1 MKKLEIKYIPIN
13 DIKPYKNNPRL
24 NEDAIPYV
32 MKSIREFGFKN
43 PIILDKNNVIVAG
56 HTRLESAKRLGM
68 KEAPVIYADDLTEEQ
83 VKAFR
88 LVDNKVSEKSMWD
101 YTKLDE
107 ELDSILD
114 IDMSIFDFNITGI
127 NWDSIEEL
135 NEEVY
140 EEPQKDLLM
149 YPKCSH
155 IDSKEHFKKV
165 NSYEDNKK
173 IEIKDYLIC
182 EANLEDIDGIKKIA
196 DKNANEIGFVLRP
209 ALEEHCKKGSLL
221 VAKDKDK
228 IIGFCNYNKRN
239 DGVNIIY
246 EICNDFKYR
255 GNGIAKAMIEKIE
268 RPIQLKCPIDNE
280 SNNFYKHYGFNL
292 VEIEDGKK
300 RKLNIWRLD

>member
-1 MKKLEIKYIPIN
+1 MEIIYKNINELIP
-13 DIKPYKNNPRL
+13 YENNPRL
-24 NEDAIPYV
+24 NDEAVEYV
-32 MKSIREFGFKN
+32 KNSIKEFGFKV
-43 PIILDKNNVIVAG
+43 PVVIDKDNVIIAG
-56 HTRLESAKRLGM
+56 HTRIKASKELGI
-68 KEAPVIYADDLTEEQ
+68 KDIPCIIADDLTEEQ

-88 LVDNKVSEKSMWD
+88 LADNKVAEKSMWD

-114 IDMSIFDFNITGI
+114 IDMSMFDFNITGI
-127 NWDSIEEL
+127 DWDSIEEL
-135 NEEVY
+135 NEEIY
-140 EEPQKDLLM
+140 EEPKKDLLM
-149 YPKCSH
+149 CPKCSH

-173 IEIKDYLIC
+173 IEIKDYQIC
-182 EANLEDIDGIKKIA
+182 EATLEDIDGIKKIA

-209 ALEEHCKKGSLL
+209 ALEEHCKKRSLL

-255 GNGIAKAMIEKIE
+255 GNGIAKAMIEKLE

-280 SNNFYKHYGFNL
+280 SNNFYKHYGFKL
-292 VEIEDGKK
+292 IEIEDGKK

>member
-1 MKKLEIKYIPIN
+1 MEIIYKNIDELIP
-13 DIKPYKNNPRL
+13 YENNPRL
-24 NEDAIPYV
+24 NDEAVEYV
-32 MKSIREFGFKN
+32 KNSIKEFGFKV
-43 PIILDKNNVIVAG
+43 PIVIDKDNVIIAG
-56 HTRLESAKRLGM
+56 HTRIKASKELGI
-68 KEAPVIYADDLTEEQ
+68 KNIPCIIADDLTEEQ

-101 YTKLDE
+101 YNKLDE

-127 NWDSIEEL
+127 CWDSIEEL
-135 NEEVY
+135 NEEIY
-140 EEPQKDLLM
+140 EEPEKDLLM
-149 YPKCSH
+149 CPKCSH

-173 IEIKDYLIC
+173 IEIKDYQIC
-182 EANLEDIDGIKKIA
+182 EATLEDIDGIKKIA

-255 GNGIAKAMIEKIE
+255 GNGIARAMIEKLK

-280 SNNFYKHYGFNL
+280 SNNFYKHYGFDL